1 MAPTIVR
8 LRRVTK
14 ARLPRV
20 CVRTLIYL
28 LCFTLTFSGV
38 FFPGSIKAQGGG
50 AASLKDVPVP
60 VPTAA
65 VIAGPIPGGGK
76 LRFLPLT
83 SQIVKNQAALIRLGK
98 ALFWDMQAGSDG
110 ITACA
115 SCHFNAGEDIR
126 AKNQISPGLLD
137 QNFTLNPLGGNGDT
151 LFGNSTVPYTAHDPN
166 NPLGPIQPPNPNF
179 NVPGLPTFGPNAEV
193 TRDDFPLNGWF
204 NPTQLVPRGPGVTI
218 FQELSLVDKDTNDVI
233 SSQGVRRTQFIAVV
247 PGNAVDQGTPLADI
261 FNVVTPSQLNLQG
274 RQRRVEPR
282 NAPSVINAVY
292 FFDNFWD
299 GRASFIFNGV
309 NPFGF
314 RDRTSK
320 LKRNV
325 VINGVPTLQDVFI
338 RVTNSSLA
346 SQAVGPPLSDFEMS
360 WAGRSFPE
368 LGRKMLSL
376 RPLGKQLVHPQDS
389 VLGPLSRAT
398 LGPGGVVTGLKGLNT
413 NYTAMIRAAFK
424 NQWWNSPNIIIVD
437 LDTAVVQKASD
448 NDPRTMVLSPGKAT
462 VVTPEQIGAMA
473 LGPMQLQLTQMEYN
487 FSLFW
492 GLAIQAYE
500 ATLISNDTPFDR
512 FMGAPSL
519 IPPIPPDPSA
529 LNGQETTGLNIFLTF
544 GTCNE
549 CHRVPITSSF
559 TVFQIAPNAQG
570 VPPVPPHP
578 PVPGQLPPEVGIIEF
593 MVMADGGLAN
603 YDLGMY
609 NISTRRT
616 TEDIGRGGTAPNA
629 APFLNPLNGNQPFP
643 LSYTA
648 LAALKA
654 AGKLPSDVGRFVPT
668 LTPLPR
674 LVKGGAFKVPNLRNQ
689 EYRGPY
695 LHNGDSAT
703 LRQVVEFYTR
713 GGNFPNT
720 NLADLAPDIVGIPEL
735 RFPEFDPSARVRI
748 EALVAFLANG
758 LTDQRVVFERAPFD
772 HPQLFIPNGSPPG
785 NPEADVLIELP
796 PVGSGGRTTPISRF
810 LNLDPQ
816 DPGP

>member
-1 MAPTIVR
+1 
-8 LRRVTK
+8 
-14 ARLPRV
+14 LPQAYI
-20 CVRTLIYL
+20 RTLVYL

-38 FFPGSIKAQGGG
+38 FLPGPVKAQVTG
-50 AASLKDVPVP
+50 AVSLKEVPVP

-65 VIAGPIPGGGK
+65 VIAGAIPGPGVN
-76 LRFLPLT
+76 LNFQPLT
-83 SQIVKNQAALIRLGK
+83 TQLVKDQAALVRLGK
-98 ALFWDMQAGSDG
+98 ALFWDMQVGSDG

-126 AKNQISPGLLD
+126 TKNQISPGLLD
-137 QNFTLNPLGGNGDT
+137 QDFTLNPLGGNGDT

-166 NPLGPIQPPNPNF
+166 NPLGPIQPPNPGF
-179 NVPGLPTFGPNAEV
+179 NVPGKPNFAPNAEV
-193 TRDDFPLNGWF
+193 TAADFPLNGWF
-204 NPTQLVPRGPGVTI
+204 NPTQLVPRGPGVTVL
-218 FQELSLVDKDTNDVI
+218 QELALVDSDTNDVI
-233 SSQGVRRTQFIAVV
+233 SSQGVRRTQFTAVV

-261 FNVVTPSQLNLQG
+261 FNTVTPGQLNLTG

-282 NAPSVINAVY
+282 NAPTTINAVY
-292 FFDNFWD
+292 NFDNFWD

-368 LGRKMLSL
+368 LGKKMLRL
-376 RPLGKQLVHPQDS
+376 RALNKQLVHPQDS

-413 NYTAMIRAAFK
+413 NYTTMIRAAFK
-424 NQWWNSPNIIIVD
+424 NQWWNSPNIILVD
-437 LDTAVVQKASD
+437 ISTAVVQKASA
-448 NDPRTMVLSPGKAT
+448 NDPRTQVVSPGKAT
-462 VVTPEQIGAMA
+462 VVTPEQIGTMA
-473 LGPMQLQLTQMEYN
+473 LSPTQLQFSQMEYN

-500 ATLISNDTPFDR
+500 ATLVSDDTPFDR

-519 IPPIPPDPSA
+519 IPPIPPNPTA
-529 LNGQETTGLNIFLTF
+529 LSPLEQTGLNIFLTF

-549 CHRVPITSSF
+549 CHRAPITSSH

-570 VPPVPPHP
+570 VPPAPPP
-578 PVPGQLPPEVGIIEF
+578 PVFGQPFPKVGIIEF
-593 MVMADGGLAN
+593 MIMADGGMAN

-609 NISTRRT
+609 NISVRRT
-616 TEDIGRGGTAPNA
+616 KEDIGRAGTAPNA
-629 APFLNPLNGNQPFP
+629 PPFLNPLDGNQPFP

-654 AGKLPSDVGRFVPT
+654 AGKLPPDVGRFIPT

-695 LHNGDSAT
+695 FHNGDSAT
-703 LRQVVEFYTR
+703 LRQAVEFYVR

-720 NLADLAPDIVGIPEL
+720 NFADLAPDIVGIPEL
-735 RFPEFDPSARVRI
+735 RSPEFLPAALTNVQ
-748 EALVAFLANG
+748 ALVAFLANG

-796 PVGSGGRTTPISRF
+796 PVGSGGRTTPITRF